1 MYVSGVFFILKVG
14 VEESIVN
21 ASRITDHLTS
31 LIALFVLLLCR
42 LTSGTFTIDSS
53 TPTLRI
59 NLLTRY
65 YDIVLNIFLFFFK
78 SSTYLDNQIHL
89 HSNMIRLLEDYV
101 HNVSIFFSILLIL
114 RSASVPRV
122 FHFYHLLFEPF
133 S

>member
-42 LTSGTFTIDSS
+42 LMSGTFTIDSS

-65 YDIVLNIFLFFFK
+65 YDIVLNIFLFFLNHQHIW
-78 SSTYLDNQIHL
+78 T
-89 HSNMIRLLEDYV
+89 IRFIY
-101 HNVSIFFSILLIL
+101 ILI
-114 RSASVPRV
+114 
-122 FHFYHLLFEPF
+122 
-133 S
+133 